1 MKICAILTLYAFTV
15 FADQVCFIIFNISY
29 KDFQLTESKLRKIL
43 NDNRELFDDM
53 ANRNPDRWRLGYDR
67 NLAHLKENPSHQL
80 NDLDPVL
87 DHMF

>member
-1 MKICAILTLYAFTV
+1 MKKCAILYAFTV

-29 KDFQLTESKLRKIL
+29 QDFQLTESKLRKIL
-43 NDNRELFDDM
+43 NDNRELFNDM
-53 ANRNPDRWRLGYDR
+53 PNRNPDRWRLGYDT
-67 NLAHLKENPSHQL
+67 NLAHMKENPSHQL